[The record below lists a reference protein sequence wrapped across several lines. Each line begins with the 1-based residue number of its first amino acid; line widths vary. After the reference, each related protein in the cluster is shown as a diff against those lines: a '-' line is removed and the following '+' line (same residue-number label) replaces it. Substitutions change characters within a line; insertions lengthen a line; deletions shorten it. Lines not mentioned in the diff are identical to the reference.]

1 MKISKKILAFFS
13 LAVLLNPSTLNLSA
27 VPLNSPSLNIE
38 AKETFNEEIQIQNRE
53 ILHEITAFS
62 IEKNTLNLIINNIF
76 KEDDMLFIDAYFLNT
91 TENTKF
97 GTLENFNLSLHD
109 ANDKEV
115 LNKTYKTVVIPQG
128 LSSNHGRKI
137 LFPIEKELFDLKGK
151 DLSKITYKF
160 TFDYV

>member
-1 MKISKKILAFFS
+1 MKMSKKILAFFS
-13 LAVLLNPSTLNLSA
+13 LAVLLNPSTLNLNA
-27 VPLNSPSLNIE
+27 VPLNSASINIE
-38 AKETFNEEIQIQNRE
+38 AKETFNEESSLQSRE
-53 ILHEITAFS
+53 FIHEITAFS

-76 KEDDMLFIDAYFLNT
+76 KEGDTLFIDAYFLNT

-97 GTLENFNLSLHD
+97 ETLENFNLSIHD

-128 LSSNHGRKI
+128 LSPNHGRKI
-137 LFPIEKELFDLKGK
+137 LFPIEKEFFDLKDK

-160 TFDYV
+160 TFDYI